1 MEGRTYRLLF
11 AGLLTALPLVLLVA
25 SGMGAYPIPPVKI
38 PGILWRG
45 VMGGDVEEFR
55 ILMYVRFPR
64 IVLAAATGGVLAA
77 CGAGL
82 QGIFRNPLADAG
94 LIGVSSGAALAAATW
109 IVLTETRSTLFYLG
123 LPASAFVGG
132 LATVW
137 LVWRIARA
145 SGSRGSGTLLLTGVA
160 LNALAGA
167 GIGLMVYM
175 SNEEELRGISFWQLG
190 SLAGANW
197 TVTLAVLPPMMVGLG
212 LLLPQGARLN
222 AYALGDSEAFCLGVP
237 SRPLLRIVVCAT
249 ALAVGAAVAAAGG
262 VGFIGLIAPH
272 GLRLIGGADN
282 RMLLPCAGLAGAILL
297 VAADTAARTAVQPAE
312 MPVGIVTALAGA
324 PFFLWL
330 LLRKRK
336 EVFYA

>member
-1 MEGRTYRLLF
+1 MEGRTYRILF
-11 AGLLTALPLVLLVA
+11 AGLLTALPLALLVA
-25 SGMGAYPIPPVKI
+25 SGMGAYPIPPLKI
-38 PGILWRG
+38 PRILWEG
-45 VMGGDVEEFR
+45 LMGGDVEEFR
-55 ILMYVRFPR
+55 VLVHVRLPR
-64 IVLAAATGGVLAA
+64 IVLAAAAGGVLAT

-82 QGIFRNPLADAG
+82 QGIFRNPLADPG

-109 IVLTETRSTLFYLG
+109 IVLTDTRSTLFYFG
-123 LPASAFVGG
+123 LPASAFAGG
-132 LATVW
+132 LATAW

-145 SGSRGSGTLLLTGVA
+145 SESRGSGTLLLAGVA

-197 TVTLAVLPPMMVGLG
+197 TVTLAVLPPMIVGLG
-212 LLLPQGARLN
+212 LLLLQGGRLN

-237 SRPLLRIVVCAT
+237 SRPLLRAVVFAT
-249 ALAVGAAVAAAGG
+249 ALAVGAAVAAVGG

-272 GLRLIGGADN
+272 VLRLVGGADH

-297 VAADTAARTAVQPAE
+297 VAADTVARTTVQPAE
-312 MPVGIVTALAGA
+312 MPVGIVTALVGA

-330 LLRKRK
+330 LLRMR
-336 EVFYA
+336 EGAIHA